1 MGSIYQG
8 LAAVKV
14 SAILPGQQPT
24 YVQELLAG
32 TQSSTYSTLSTQT
45 RQDVIVAIVS
55 AMRYV
60 WTVTL
65 TAGALTVVLSIFLEA
80 STHHSCLLAHC

>member
-1 MGSIYQG
+1 MGSVYQG
-8 LAAVKV
+8 LAAIKV
-14 SAILPGQQPT
+14 ADVLPGQQST
-24 YVQELLAG
+24 CIQQLLAG
-32 TQSSTYSTLSTQT
+32 TQSSMYSTLSSQI

-65 TAGALTVVLSIFLEA
+65 TAGALTVLLSIFLGV
-80 STHHSCLLAHC
+80 STCCSCRLVRH